1 MAKIRTFDHCGFVVE
16 DIPRAHQFYNQ
27 LLGAKPLHIQNL
39 NTQRLYHGGFP
50 VMSFV
55 EMGEHRFELC
65 LAQEP
70 LPPKEKGNNMPRI
83 GFTVTNQIM
92 DELIKQLDENNIVHE
107 GPVKYPDAVPFSRT
121 IRVWDTDGNTLEFS
135 VRR

>member
-1 MAKIRTFDHCGFVVE
+1 MVRIRTFDHCGFVVE
-16 DIPRAHQFYNQ
+16 DIPRSHQFYNA

-39 NTQRLYHGGFP
+39 NTERLYRGGFP

-55 EMGEHRFELC
+55 EMGGHRFELC

-70 LPPKEKGNNMPRI
+70 LPKADGSGMPRI
-83 GFTVTNQIM
+83 GFSVTNEVM
-92 DELIKQLDENNIVHE
+92 DEMIKQLDENKIPHQ
-107 GPVKYPDAVPFSRT
+107 GPIQYPEQVPFART
-121 IRVWDTDGNTLEFS
+121 IRVWDPDGNTLEFC

>member
-1 MAKIRTFDHCGFVVE
+1 MARIQTFDHCGFVVE
-16 DIPRAHQFYNQ
+16 DIPRAHQFYNA

-55 EMGEHRFELC
+55 EMGGHRFELC

-70 LPPKEKGNNMPRI
+70 LPKPELRANMPRI
-83 GFTVTNQIM
+83 GFSVTEAVM
-92 DELIKQLDENNIVHE
+92 DEMIKQLEQNKITYE
-107 GPVKYPDAVPFSRT
+107 GPIKYPEAVPFNRA
-121 IRVWDTDGNTLEFS
+121 IRVWDPDGNTLEFC